1 MKKIILLL
9 GLLLVLGNTA
19 FAQCDYECVAPYNMN
34 NKFRAVMSN
43 IVGANALTEKSLE
56 SILKKEVLKI
66 ASADDLKIN
75 IDSFSPK
82 DLKNGIF
89 KGMKVKGNNVVLNDI
104 NFTTLEMETICDFNY
119 IKQSGKEIIFVEAMP
134 LTFDVSMTD
143 DAINKTVQNAKYQ
156 KIVKDLNRILSSY
169 GLGFQVSST
178 RMTIKNN
185 KLYYVLGFEVPFIT
199 KEYKLVIQTDLCVKD
214 GKIDFSNT
222 HLVSNKM
229 NLRLNKLD
237 FIMNYLNPLDFSVNI
252 FDSKSAKVNVKNVE
266 IKDDMIYAQGVIVVP
281 KD

>member
-9 GLLLVLGNTA
+9 GLLLVCGNAA
-19 FAQCDYECVAPYNMN
+19 FAQCDYECVAPYNLN
-34 NKFRAVMSN
+34 NKFRAVLSN
-43 IVGANALTEKSLE
+43 IVGANAITERSLE

-66 ASADDLKIN
+66 ASADNLKID
-75 IDSFSPK
+75 IDSYSPK

-104 NFTTLEMETICDFNY
+104 NFTTFDMETICDFNY

-134 LTFDVSMTD
+134 LNFDVSMD
-143 DAINKTVQNAKYQ
+143 SDAINKTVTNAKYQ

-178 RMTIKNN
+178 KMTIKDN

-199 KEYKLVIQTDLCVKD
+199 KEYKLVIQTDLTVKD
-214 GKIDFSNT
+214 GKIDFRNT

-229 NLRLNKLD
+229 NLRISKLD
-237 FIMNYLNPLDFSVNI
+237 FILNYLNPLDFSVNI
-252 FDSKSAKVNVKNVE
+252 FDNKSAKVNVKNVE
-266 IKDDMIYAQGVIVVP
+266 IKDDKVYAQGVIVVP

>member
-9 GLLLVLGNTA
+9 GLLLAMGNAA

-34 NKFRAVMSN
+34 NKFRAVLSN
-43 IVGANALTEKSLE
+43 VVGANAITERSLE

-66 ASADDLKIN
+66 ASADSLKIN

-89 KGMKVKGNNVVLNDI
+89 KGMKVKGDNVVLNDI
-104 NFTTLEMETICDFNY
+104 HFTSLELDTLCDFNY
-119 IKQSGKEIIFVEAMP
+119 IKQSGKEIIFVEALP
-134 LTFDVSMTD
+134 LSFDVSMTPE
-143 DAINKTVQNAKYQ
+143 AINDTIANAKYQ
-156 KIVKDLNRILSSY
+156 KVVKDLNRILSSY

-178 RMTIKNN
+178 KMTIKNN
-185 KLYYVLGFEVPFIT
+185 KLYYVLGFEVPFMT
-199 KEYKLVIQTDLCVKD
+199 KEYKLVIQTDLKVKD

-252 FDSKSAKVNVKNVE
+252 FDDKSAKVNVKNVE
-266 IKDDMIYAQGVIVVP
+266 IKDDMVYAQGVIVVP

>member
-9 GLLLVLGNTA
+9 GLLLVFANA
-19 FAQCDYECVAPYNMN
+19 SFAQCDYECVSPYNMN

-43 IVGANALTEKSLE
+43 VVGANALTEKKLE
-56 SILKKEVLKI
+56 SILRKEVLKI

-75 IDSFSPK
+75 IDSYSPK

-104 NFTTLEMETICDFNY
+104 NFTSFDMETICDFNY
-119 IKQSGKEIIFVEAMP
+119 IRQSGKEIIFVEAMP
-134 LTFDVSMTD
+134 LNFDISMDTE
-143 DAINKTVQNAKYQ
+143 AINKTVSNAKYQ

-169 GLGFQVSST
+169 GLGFQVSSAK
-178 RMTIKNN
+178 MKIKNN

-199 KEYKLVIQTDLCVKD
+199 KEYKLVVQTDLSVKD

-229 NLRLNKLD
+229 NFRLNKLD

-252 FDSKSAKVNVKNVE
+252 FDNKSAKVNVKNVE
-266 IKDDMIYAQGVIVVP
+266 IKDDMVFAQGVIVVP

>member
-9 GLLLVLGNTA
+9 GLLLVFANA
-19 FAQCDYECVAPYNMN
+19 SFAQCDYECVSPYNMN

-43 IVGANALTEKSLE
+43 VVGANALTEKKLE
-56 SILKKEVLKI
+56 SILRKEVLKI

-75 IDSFSPK
+75 IDSYSPK

-89 KGMKVKGNNVVLNDI
+89 KGMKVKSNNVVLNDI
-104 NFTTLEMETICDFNY
+104 NFTSFDMETICDFNY
-119 IKQSGKEIIFVEAMP
+119 IRQSGKEIIFVEAMP
-134 LTFDVSMTD
+134 LNFDISMDTE
-143 DAINKTVQNAKYQ
+143 AINKTVSNAKYQ

-169 GLGFQVSST
+169 GLGFQVSSAK
-178 RMTIKNN
+178 MKIKNN

-199 KEYKLVIQTDLCVKD
+199 KEYKLVVQTDLSVKD

-229 NLRLNKLD
+229 NFRLNKLD

-252 FDSKSAKVNVKNVE
+252 FDNKSAKVNVKNVE
-266 IKDDMIYAQGVIVVP
+266 IKDDMVFAQGVIVVP

>member
-9 GLLLVLGNTA
+9 GLLLVFANA
-19 FAQCDYECVAPYNMN
+19 SFAQCDYECVSPYNMN

-43 IVGANALTEKSLE
+43 VVGANALTEKKLE

-75 IDSFSPK
+75 IDSYSPK

-104 NFTTLEMETICDFNY
+104 NFTSFDMETICDFNY
-119 IKQSGKEIIFVEAMP
+119 IRQSGKEIIFVEAMP
-134 LTFDVSMTD
+134 LNFDVSMNVE
-143 DAINKTVQNAKYQ
+143 AINKTVANAKYQ

-178 RMTIKNN
+178 KMSIKNN

-199 KEYKLVIQTDLCVKD
+199 KEYKLVIQTDLKVKD
-214 GKIDFSNT
+214 GKIDFNDT

-229 NLRLNKLD
+229 NFRLNKLD

-252 FDSKSAKVNVKNVE
+252 FDNKSAKVNVKNVE
-266 IKDDMIYAQGVIVVP
+266 IKDDMVHAQGVIVVP